1 MLGMDTAPADHI
13 ARIRQA
19 AERLAALAAETER
32 ATAERDEA
40 VRDARAAGLTW
51 QQIGDALG
59 VTRQRAIAI
68 ARRGR

>member
-1 MLGMDTAPADHI
+1 MTTSPSDHT

-19 AERLAALAAETER
+19 ADRLADLAAQTAQ
-32 ATAERDEA
+32 ATAERDQA

-68 ARRGR
+68 GRRTT